1 MKLLSGFNLRP
12 FHIQIFSFIIL
23 LTIIGCKKPVK
34 EETAPA
40 NKMNA
45 LAGIYTHEQADGAEA
60 IYASACSSCHGK
72 DARGTEGGS
81 PLLGSAFQSKWKD
94 KTIGALFEVTKTTM
108 PKNNPASF
116 DDKTYAALVAFML
129 QINNYPAGDKLLSFE
144 KKNLDE
150 ISFGPPPP
158 KRVPYKFKPRST
170 GEAIT
175 SIEGE
180 WTQHRSD
187 QASTNYSP
195 LDQINR
201 DNAKQLK
208 IVWRWKTD
216 NFGPTPEFNYEATP
230 LMVKGILYTTAGSR
244 RAVAAINAMTG
255 ETLWTY
261 RLDEGERTAYA
272 PRQNAGRG
280 VAYWKNGK
288 DHDRVLYVT
297 PAYQLVALDAT
308 TGIPVSSFG
317 INGVVDLKRGLGEY
331 VDPIKSVIGSTSP
344 PIIVDEVIVVGS
356 CFPPGLAAPTKKEVR
371 GDVSGYD
378 VRTGKKLWIFH
389 SIPQE
394 REYGN
399 ETWGKE
405 SWKFTGNVGSWPPLS
420 ADPELG
426 YVYLPMEA
434 ATGDFYGGHR
444 PGDNL
449 FSQSLVCLN
458 AKTGKRVWHYQVIHH
473 DIWDYDL
480 PAPPVLAN
488 IVVDGKTIKAVAQVT
503 KQGFVFVLDRVTGKP
518 VWPIEERPVPVS
530 EVPGEISSSTQPFPT
545 KPAAFERQ
553 IVDEDAFIDFTPEL
567 KREAIKIASKF
578 RMGSVYT
585 PISVYNPPH
594 MLGTLMLPCPTGGA
608 NWQGAV
614 LDPETNFLYVSSST
628 SIEAMALFSE
638 PEVSDMDYVAWWT
651 GGFADGKGGPS
662 GLPLVKPP
670 WGRITA
676 INLNTGNHVW
686 MMANADAPDWVKNN
700 PALKGVKLPRT
711 GRADRVG
718 LLVTK
723 TLLFAGEGAGLYG
736 SAGGGG
742 NKFRAHDKATGEILA
757 EVELPANQSGVPMTY
772 SINGKQYIVMAIGAT
787 DHPGELVA
795 LTVN

>member
-1 MKLLSGFNLRP
+1 MKAVSQFKSLPLPN
-12 FHIQIFSFIIL
+12 FILISTFL
-23 LTIIGCKKPVK
+23 IMLVACKKPIK
-34 EETAPA
+34 EGTTTTEGL
-40 NKMNA
+40 NA
-45 LAGIYTHEQADGAEA
+45 LSGIYTDEQVVEGEA
-60 IYASACSSCHGK
+60 IYSSGCASCHGK

-81 PLLGSAFQSKWKD
+81 PLVGSVFQSRWQD
-94 KTIGALFEVTKTTM
+94 KSIGALFEITKRTM
-108 PKNNPASF
+108 PKSTPASL
-116 DDKTYAALVAFML
+116 DDKSYAALVAFML
-129 QINNYPAGDKLLSFE
+129 KINNYPAGNKQLASGKEELDKIL
-144 KKNLDE
+144 
-150 ISFGPPPP
+150 FGPPAP

-180 WTQHRSD
+180 WPQHRSD

-195 LDQINR
+195 LSQINR
-201 DNAKQLK
+201 DNVKQLK

-216 NFGPTPEFNYEATP
+216 NFGPTPEYNYEATP
-230 LMVKGILYTTAGSR
+230 LMVNGILYTTAGSR
-244 RAVAAINAMTG
+244 RVVAAINAMTG

-272 PRQNAGRG
+272 PRQNSGRG
-280 VAYWKNGK
+280 VSYWKNNKGK
-288 DHDRVLYVT
+288 DRVLYVT
-297 PAYQLVALDAT
+297 PSYQLVALDAT
-308 TGIPVSSFG
+308 NGIPVPDFG
-317 INGVVDLKRGLGEY
+317 NNGIVDLKRGLGDY

-344 PIIVDEVIVVGS
+344 PIIVGDVVVVGS
-356 CFPPGLAAPTKKEVR
+356 CFPAGLAAPSKKQVR

-378 VRTGKKLWIFH
+378 VLTGKKLWIFH

-394 REYGN
+394 GEYGN
-399 ETWGKE
+399 ETWEKE
-405 SWKFTGNVGSWPPLS
+405 SWKYTGNVGSWPPLS

-458 AKTGKRVWHYQVIHH
+458 AKTGKRVWHYQMIHH

-488 IVVDGKTIKAVAQVT
+488 INVDGKSIKAVAQVT
-503 KQGFVFVLDRVTGKP
+503 KQGFVFVLDRVSGKP
-518 VWPIEERPVPVS
+518 VWPIEERPVPASDVM
-530 EVPGEISSSTQPFPT
+530 GEETSPTQPFPA
-545 KPAAFERQ
+545 KPAPFERQ
-553 IVDEDAFIDFTPEL
+553 TVNEDAFIDFTPEL
-567 KREAIKIASKF
+567 KQEAIKIASKYK
-578 RMGSVYT
+578 MGSVYT
-585 PISVYNPPH
+585 PISVYNPPQ
-594 MLGTLMLPCPTGGA
+594 MLGTLMLPGPTGGA

-614 LDPETNFLYVSSST
+614 LDPETNFLYVSST
-628 SIEAMALFSE
+628 TMIEAMSLSSE
-638 PEVSDMDYVAWWT
+638 PDISDMNYVAWFT
-651 GGFADGKGGPS
+651 GGTDGGQGGPS
-662 GLPLVKPP
+662 GLPLAKPP

-676 INLNTGNHVW
+676 INLNTGEHEW

-700 PALKGVKLPRT
+700 PALKGIKLPRT
-711 GRADRVG
+711 GRPDRVG

-742 NKFRAHDKATGEILA
+742 NKFRAHDKATGEILG
-757 EVELPANQSGVPMTY
+757 EIELPANQSGVPMTY
-772 SINGKQYIVMAIGAT
+772 SINGKQYIVMAIGAE

-795 LTVN
+795 LAVN

>member
-1 MKLLSGFNLRP
+1 MIAS
-12 FHIQIFSFIIL
+12 
-23 LTIIGCKKPVK
+23 CKKPT
-34 EETAPA
+34 EETTASSEEP
-40 NKMNA
+40 NA
-45 LAGIYTHEQADGAEA
+45 LSGIYTNEQADAAEA
-60 IYASACSSCHGK
+60 IYTSACASCHGK
-72 DARGTEGGS
+72 DGRGTEGGS
-81 PLLGSAFQSKWKD
+81 PLTGSMFQSRWQEKS
-94 KTIGALFEVTKTTM
+94 IGALFEVTKRTM
-108 PKNNPASF
+108 PKNSPASL
-116 DDKTYAALVAFML
+116 DDKSYAALVAFML
-129 QINNYPAGDKLLSFE
+129 KINNYPAGDKQLASAKE
-144 KKNLDE
+144 DLDK
-150 ISFGPPPP
+150 ILFGPPAP

-180 WTQHRSD
+180 WLQHRSD
-187 QASTNYSP
+187 QSSTNYSP
-195 LDQINR
+195 LNQINR

-230 LMVKGILYTTAGSR
+230 LMVNGILYTTAGSR
-244 RAVAAINAMTG
+244 RAVAAINGMTG

-280 VAYWKNGK
+280 VAYWKNDK
-288 DHDRVLYVT
+288 DHDRILYVT
-297 PAYQLVALDAT
+297 PSYQLVALDAT
-308 TGIPVSSFG
+308 NGRPVSGFG
-317 INGVVDLKRGLGEY
+317 LNGVVDLKKGLGDY

-344 PIIVDEVIVVGS
+344 PIIVGDVVVVGS
-356 CFPPGLAAPTKKEVR
+356 CFPAGLAAPSRKEVR

-378 VRTGKKLWIFH
+378 VHTGKKLWLFH

-394 REYGN
+394 GEFGN
-399 ETWGKE
+399 DTWGNE
-405 SWKFTGNVGSWPPLS
+405 SWKYTGNVGSWPPLS

-449 FSQSLVCLN
+449 FSQSLLCLN
-458 AKTGKRVWHYQVIHH
+458 AKTGTRVWHYQFIHH
-473 DIWDYDL
+473 DIWDYDV

-488 IVVDGKTIKAVAQVT
+488 LTVDGKSIKAVAQVT

-518 VWPIEERPVPVS
+518 VWPIEERPVPASDVMGEVS
-530 EVPGEISSSTQPFPT
+530 SPTQPFPT
-545 KPAAFERQ
+545 KPAPFERQ
-553 IVDEDAFIDFTPEL
+553 MVDEDALNDLTPEL
-567 KREAIKIASKF
+567 KREAIKIAGKYK
-578 RMGSVYT
+578 MGSVYT
-585 PISVYNPPH
+585 PIAVYNPPQ

-614 LDPETNFLYVSSST
+614 LDPETNFLYVSST
-628 SIEAMALFSE
+628 SMIEAMALFAE
-638 PEVSDMDYVAWWT
+638 PDVSDMNYVAWWS
-651 GGFADGKGGPS
+651 GGFGTGQGGPS
-662 GLPLVKPP
+662 GLPLGKPP

-676 INLNTGNHVW
+676 INLNTGDHVW
-686 MMANADAPDWVKNN
+686 MMANGEAPDWVKNN
-700 PALKGVKLPRT
+700 PALKGIKLPRT
-711 GRADRVG
+711 GRPDRVG

-757 EVELPANQSGVPMTY
+757 EIELPANQSGVPMTY
-772 SINGKQYIVMAIGAT
+772 SINGKQYIVMAIGAEN
-787 DHPGELVA
+787 HPGELVA
-795 LTVN
+795 LAVY

>member
-1 MKLLSGFNLRP
+1 M
-12 FHIQIFSFIIL
+12 
-23 LTIIGCKKPVK
+23 
-34 EETAPA
+34 
-40 NKMNA
+40 
-45 LAGIYTHEQADGAEA
+45 
-60 IYASACSSCHGK
+60 
-72 DARGTEGGS
+72 
-81 PLLGSAFQSKWKD
+81 
-94 KTIGALFEVTKTTM
+94 
-108 PKNNPASF
+108 
-116 DDKTYAALVAFML
+116 
-129 QINNYPAGDKLLSFE
+129 
-144 KKNLDE
+144 
-150 ISFGPPPP
+150 
-158 KRVPYKFKPRST
+158 
-170 GEAIT
+170 
-175 SIEGE
+175 
-180 WTQHRSD
+180 
-187 QASTNYSP
+187 
-195 LDQINR
+195 
-201 DNAKQLK
+201 
-208 IVWRWKTD
+208 
-216 NFGPTPEFNYEATP
+216 
-230 LMVKGILYTTAGSR
+230 
-244 RAVAAINAMTG
+244 
-255 ETLWTY
+255 
-261 RLDEGERTAYA
+261 
-272 PRQNAGRG
+272 
-280 VAYWKNGK
+280 
-288 DHDRVLYVT
+288 
-297 PAYQLVALDAT
+297 
-308 TGIPVSSFG
+308 
-317 INGVVDLKRGLGEY
+317 
-331 VDPIKSVIGSTSP
+331 
-344 PIIVDEVIVVGS
+344 
-356 CFPPGLAAPTKKEVR
+356 R

-389 SIPQE
+389 SIPQKG
-394 REYGN
+394 EYGN

-488 IVVDGKTIKAVAQVT
+488 IVVDGKPIKAVAQVT

-518 VWPIEERPVPVS
+518 VWPIEEHPVPAS
-530 EVPGEISSSTQPFPT
+530 DVPGEISSPTQPFPT
-545 KPAAFERQ
+545 KPAPFERQ
-553 IVDEDAFIDFTPEL
+553 VVNEDALIDFTPEL
-567 KREAIKIASKF
+567 KQEAIKISSKY

-585 PISVYNPPH
+585 PIAVYNPPQ

-614 LDPETNFLYVSSST
+614 LDPETSFLYVSSST
-628 SIEAMALFSE
+628 SIEAMALFAE
-638 PEVSDMDYVAWWT
+638 PDVSDMDYVAWWT
-651 GGFADGKGGPS
+651 GGFGNGQGGPS

-676 INLNTGNHVW
+676 INLNTGDHVW
-686 MMANADAPDWVKNN
+686 MMANGDAPDWVKNN
-700 PALKGVKLPRT
+700 PALKGIKLPRT

-757 EVELPANQSGVPMTY
+757 EIELPANQSGVPMTY
-772 SINGKQYIVMAIGAT
+772 SINGKQYIVLAIGAM

-795 LTVN
+795 LAVN

>member
-1 MKLLSGFNLRP
+1 MKLLSQSRTLPLLNY
-12 FHIQIFSFIIL
+12 IL
-23 LTIIGCKKPVK
+23 LSAFLFMVVACKKPIK
-34 EETAPA
+34 EGIATTEGL
-40 NKMNA
+40 NS
-45 LAGIYTHEQADGAEA
+45 LSGIYTEEQVVEGEA
-60 IYASACSSCHGK
+60 IYTSGCASCHGK

-81 PLLGSAFQSKWKD
+81 PLVGSVFQSRWHD
-94 KTIGALFEVTKTTM
+94 KSIGSLFEITKRTM
-108 PKNNPASF
+108 PKSNPASL
-116 DDKTYAALVAFML
+116 DDKAYAALVAFML
-129 QINNYPAGDKLLSFE
+129 KINNYPSGDQLLSSDMD
-144 KKNLDE
+144 NLNK
-150 ISFGPPPP
+150 ILFGPPAP
-158 KRVPYKFKPRST
+158 KRVPYKFKPRII
-170 GEAIT
+170 GEPIT

-180 WTQHRSD
+180 WPQHRSD

-195 LDQINR
+195 LSQINR
-201 DNAKQLK
+201 DNVNQLK

-216 NFGPTPEFNYEATP
+216 NFGPTPEYNYEATP
-230 LMVKGILYTTAGSR
+230 LMVNGILYTTAGSR

-261 RLDEGERTAYA
+261 SLDEGERTAYA

-280 VAYWKNGK
+280 VAYWKNNKGN
-288 DHDRVLYVT
+288 DRVLYVT
-297 PAYQLVALDAT
+297 PSYQLVALDAT
-308 TGIPVSSFG
+308 NGRPVNGFGNNGI
-317 INGVVDLKRGLGEY
+317 VDLKRGLGDY

-344 PIIVDEVIVVGS
+344 PIIVGDVVVVGS
-356 CFPPGLAAPTKKEVR
+356 CFPAGLAAPSKKEVR

-394 REYGN
+394 GEFGN
-399 ETWGKE
+399 ETWGNE
-405 SWKFTGNVGSWPPLS
+405 SWKYTGNVGSWPPLS

-458 AKTGKRVWHYQVIHH
+458 AKTGKRVWHYQMIHH

-488 IVVDGKTIKAVAQVT
+488 INVEGKAIKAVAQVT

-518 VWPIEERPVPVS
+518 VWPIEERPVPASDVMGEVS
-530 EVPGEISSSTQPFPT
+530 APSQPFPT
-545 KPAAFERQ
+545 KPAPFERQ
-553 IVDEDAFIDFTPEL
+553 TVDEDAFIDFTPEL
-567 KREAIKIASKF
+567 KQEAIKIAGKYK
-578 RMGSVYT
+578 MGSVYT
-585 PISVYNPPH
+585 PISVSNPPN

-614 LDPETNFLYVSSST
+614 LDPETNILYVSST
-628 SIEAMALFSE
+628 SMIEAMALFAE
-638 PEVSDMDYVAWWT
+638 PDISDMNYVAWWT
-651 GGFADGKGGPS
+651 ADFGSGKGGPA
-662 GLPLVKPP
+662 GLPLAKPP

-676 INLNTGNHVW
+676 INLNTGEHEW

-700 PALKGVKLPRT
+700 PALKGIKLPRT
-711 GRADRVG
+711 GRPDRVG

-742 NKFRAHDKATGEILA
+742 NKFRAHDKATGEILG
-757 EVELPANQSGVPMTY
+757 EIELPANQSGVPMTY
-772 SINGKQYIVMAIGAT
+772 SINGKQYIVMAIGAE
-787 DHPGELVA
+787 DHPGELIA
-795 LTVN
+795 LAVH